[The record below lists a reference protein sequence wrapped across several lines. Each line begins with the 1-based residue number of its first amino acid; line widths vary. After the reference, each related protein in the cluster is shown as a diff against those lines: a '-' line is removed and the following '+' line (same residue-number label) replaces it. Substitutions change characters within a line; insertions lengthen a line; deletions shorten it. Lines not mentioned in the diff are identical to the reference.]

1 MPHLRDVDPAQLHTH
16 SAVLLFKGLD
26 MLTEDTHSCII
37 MYVGLSLCYNKA
49 KSVVDTLKTQGK
61 YVHKILQSHVELCEV
76 ANNVHVHH
84 ESLNRRDLRTSIN
97 ELMKKDVVIPR
108 NIRLAVSR
116 RCVGWMCQD
125 LADTIASKKSA
136 DVEAK
141 RDKCFEKLCST
152 LAVWRY
158 SEQSDGSKFSTNW
171 EFDNPSFAALAAEI
185 KDEMETSL
193 DDPAQTE
200 ARNVQLNEAER
211 SVRVCALSSWTAF
224 LCCRQ
229 SCILSYSYSVA
240 RSLPRPSRTASAMIS
255 S

>member
-1 MPHLRDVDPAQLHTH
+1 
-16 SAVLLFKGLD
+16 
-26 MLTEDTHSCII
+26 

-84 ESLNRRDLRTSIN
+84 ESLNRRDLRTSMN

-125 LADTIASKKSA
+125 LADKFASKKSA
-136 DVEAK
+136 DVQAK

-158 SEQSDGSKFSTNW
+158 GEQSDGSKFSTNW
-171 EFDNPSFAALAAEI
+171 EFDNPCFAALAAEI

-211 SVRVCALSSWTAF
+211 SVRVCALSSWTAV

-240 RSLPRPSRTASAMIS
+240 RSLPRPSRAASAMIS